1 MLKPFKGKVILEL
14 IDKEKVTESGIVLTN
29 ADPYEANKGR
39 VVAVSDDIQEIYEG
53 DIVLPN
59 WNKAQKTTYETKD
72 YYIIHIDEI
81 VAVFESHDTL

>member
-29 ADPYEANKGR
+29 ADPHEANKGK
-39 VVAVSDDIQEIYEG
+39 VVAVSDDVQEIVEG

-59 WNKAQKTTYETKD
+59 WNKAQKTNYQSND
-72 YYIIHIDEI
+72 YYIIHSDDI
-81 VAVFESHDTL
+81 VAIFDSHDTL

>member
-29 ADPYEANKGR
+29 ADPHEANKGK
-39 VVAVSDDIQEIYEG
+39 VVAVSDDVQEIVEG
-53 DIVLPN
+53 DIVLPD

-72 YYIIHIDEI
+72 YYIIHSDDI
-81 VAVFESHDTL
+81 VAIFDNETL